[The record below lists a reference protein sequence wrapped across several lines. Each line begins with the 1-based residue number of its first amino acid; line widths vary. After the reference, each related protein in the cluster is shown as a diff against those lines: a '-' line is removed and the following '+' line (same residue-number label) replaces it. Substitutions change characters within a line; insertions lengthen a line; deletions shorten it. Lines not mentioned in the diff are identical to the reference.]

1 MFNPF
6 QEPPIKKQI
15 RQYVAWK
22 AIRHPTTAASHEQ
35 MLNEFFRHTRLKCAT
50 DIDKE
55 AIQDFIQSRNGEFYR
70 GLAERSLRG
79 FFMYWCKMGLL
90 TKGFDSV
97 VKEDIVSDMA
107 STLHPLL
114 HVDQARRVQALQ
126 REGLSLRQI
135 KLKMETED
143 GKTYQLKSI
152 HRWSKYDVSLSPTA
166 A

>member
-1 MFNPF
+1 MFTLFP
-6 QEPPIKKQI
+6 EPPIKKQI
-15 RQYVAWK
+15 SLYVSWK
-22 AIRHPTTAASHEQ
+22 AIRHPTTAESHRR
-35 MLNEFFRHTRLKCAT
+35 MLTEFSRYRRLKCAT

-70 GLAERSLRG
+70 GLAEKSLRG
-79 FFMYWCKMGLL
+79 FFMYWCKMGVL
-90 TKGFDSV
+90 TKDFDSV

-107 STLHPLL
+107 SKLHPLL
-114 HVDQARRVQALQ
+114 HVDNARRVQALQ

-152 HRWSKYDVSLSPTA
+152 HRWSKYDVSLSPSGA
-166 A
+166 